1 LNGGEAST
9 IRLPVRFFQAI
20 EDKVISFEP
29 VIDQHSLDQVICL
42 CRRTTGSVTGIPTI
56 LTERGLTEPGDKSD
70 VERTMVL
77 REARIVK
84 NVIHVEHGNL
94 PCYSSE
100 LILSGK
106 DFKHLYSASHF
117 HVETSQN
124 VVPDEVVVE
133 SRERKVF
140 RETRYGKREGG
151 IGSIGH
157 FVWVV
162 MELIQVAMGERV
174 LSSKR

>member
-1 LNGGEAST
+1 LNSGEAST
-9 IRLPVRFFQAI
+9 IRLPVRFLQAI
-20 EDKVISFEP
+20 EHEVVPLEP
-29 VIDQHSLDQVICL
+29 IINYHSLDEVIFV
-42 CRRTTGSVTGIPTI
+42 CRRTTGSVIRLPTIPT
-56 LTERGLTEPGDKSD
+56 LVYGLTEPGDKSD

-94 PCYSSE
+94 AFDSSE

-106 DFKHLYSASHF
+106 DLDHLYSAPHL

-140 RETRYGKREGG
+140 RETSYGKREGE

-157 FVWVV
+157 LVWVV
-162 MELIQVAMGERV
+162 MEVI
-174 LSSKR
+174 